1 MCFAIDNSEA
11 ANEIVQIMIEALT
24 LCETP
29 IPTKVARL
37 FLVSDIL
44 HNSTAPVRNAH
55 AYRSLFQKK
64 LSSVFESFSD
74 ALRYA
79 SGRMTAE
86 QLKEQVLRVLRVWEA
101 WSVYPQSFLAT
112 LQETFLRT
120 TQQEENKDIADTEA
134 SDDDIDGIPLTEEEF
149 KSLLMNQRAA

>member
-1 MCFAIDNSEA
+1 MSLRRTRGLSDDQRDDFEDILRGLTTQRQRIRDAMCFAIDNSEA

-55 AYRSLFQKK
+55 AYRSLY
-64 LSSVFESFSD
+64 
-74 ALRYA
+74 AL
-79 SGRMTAE
+79 
-86 QLKEQVLRVLRVWEA
+86 LL
-101 WSVYPQSFLAT
+101 
-112 LQETFLRT
+112 
-120 TQQEENKDIADTEA
+120 
-134 SDDDIDGIPLTEEEF
+134 
-149 KSLLMNQRAA
+149 SLLVLISPVACVFTLKGFKRSCLLSLRASATPFVMHQDE